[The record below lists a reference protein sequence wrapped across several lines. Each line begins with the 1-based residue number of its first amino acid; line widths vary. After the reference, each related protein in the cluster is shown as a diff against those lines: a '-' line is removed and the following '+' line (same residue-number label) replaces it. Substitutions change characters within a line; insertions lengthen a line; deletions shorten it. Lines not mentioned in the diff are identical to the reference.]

1 MRPGGRPWRTSSKLA
16 FVAYRINGGV
26 LDKKLAE
33 KEWLCFVGGWGGVPP
48 EAFCAE
54 KKAFTSFRDAIND
67 LFVDDEENG
76 LMRNPEEE
84 FLDRGDETCEY
95 AASEEEYEDDDSQKD
110 DGSVEESES
119 GRRGGRQTHVQGR
132 RSRGQAQGQVRQDRV
147 LRKAQEEG
155 QLRVRGPRVQDP

>member
-54 KKAFTSFRDAIND
+54 KKDFTSFRDAIND

-84 FLDRGDETCEY
+84 FLDRGDETCEDDDY
-95 AASEEEYEDDDSQKD
+95 EEEYEDGDYQKD
-110 DGSVEESES
+110 GGFVEESES
-119 GRRGGRQTHVQGR
+119 LKEDDEGDDEAGKLKSEVADLESKLRAKCVQNEVGK
-132 RSRGQAQGQVRQDRV
+132 
-147 LRKAQEEG
+147 L
-155 QLRVRGPRVQDP
+155 